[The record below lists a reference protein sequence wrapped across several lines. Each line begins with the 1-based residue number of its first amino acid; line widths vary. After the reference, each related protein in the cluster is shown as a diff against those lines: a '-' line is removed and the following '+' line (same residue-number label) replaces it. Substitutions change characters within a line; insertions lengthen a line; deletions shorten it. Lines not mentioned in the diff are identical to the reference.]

1 LGDCSTHLRSLKEA
15 QVAADIPTA
24 GKASAADGF
33 KPLGDD
39 LDEEVSLCLS
49 LAVFTVFSPVFSR
62 FLRVFTVSPRRLEP
76 SPKPQPR
83 AEKPP
88 ATQGQEFR
96 TPPFARHS

>member
-49 LAVFTVFSPVFSR
+49 LAVAVKPCVTDWR
-62 FLRVFTVSPRRLEP
+62 CGAQLETDGQASLAKLQQASLADSDLAQCVKARP
-76 SPKPQPR
+76 CLCAR
-83 AEKPP
+83 AW
-88 ATQGQEFR
+88 Q
-96 TPPFARHS
+96 